1 MRTRPAA
8 DQPSIPRVQVNI
20 GRVEV
25 RAVYAPPP
33 SAARRPSTAPTMSL
47 DDYLKQREKGR

>member
-25 RAVYAPPP
+25 RAVYAPAP
-33 SAARRPSTAPTMSL
+33 AARRPSTAPTMSL
-47 DDYLKQREKGR
+47 DDYLKQREKDR